1 MARNYNFKVRAT
13 VRRQRDNKVFF
24 NHCFDVFQMF
34 RVQVFEG
41 IHPVSQVTSCALD
54 EQKAFRLDSVSN
66 VCTGS
71 SVFQGIIFA

>member
-1 MARNYNFKVRAT
+1 
-13 VRRQRDNKVFF
+13 
-24 NHCFDVFQMF
+24 MF